1 MRIPKQERELKKKCL
16 LPDDGAGVNAAIT
29 ARGAKQLGK
38 AICIGKA
45 VWFKV
50 AIICDDMEI
59 RVHSTASRNP
69 MNIKKTAMA

>member
-38 AICIGKA
+38 AIY
-45 VWFKV
+45 
-50 AIICDDMEI
+50 
-59 RVHSTASRNP
+59 SY
-69 MNIKKTAMA
+69 